1 MPPAKL
7 SPWLSTQGASR
18 PAADS
23 YQVFSQPVF
32 AAVER
37 SVCHRK
43 GSLLA
48 TTGRWGFR
56 IITRSLCGFAAER
69 DCCCFM
75 EAVVFTAPAQR
86 HHVALLPAAPL
97 QSGRLKW
104 PRLHSG

>member
-56 IITRSLCGFAAER
+56 IITRSLCGFAAS
-69 DCCCFM
+69 
-75 EAVVFTAPAQR
+75 ATVVASWKRLFSQPR
-86 HHVALLPAAPL
+86 HSVTMLLFYQLPPCRVAA
-97 QSGRLKW
+97 
-104 PRLHSG
+104 